1 MRYILAILLVGV
13 CALSVEAR
21 GPVRGGVRVGVRV
34 GGAPVRFAAP
44 SCYGGGVSIQQ
55 FDIIVPSCSYS
66 YGGYSGG
73 GCYNQSFQ
81 SFNSFNSFGGFCR

>member
-44 SCYGGGVSIQQ
+44 PCYGGGVSFQQ
-55 FDIIVPSCSYS
+55 FDIIVPSCGYS
-66 YGGYSGG
+66 YGGYSGGYSG

-81 SFNSFNSFGGFCR
+81 SFNSFGGFCR